1 MDWFYIIVLTIAVI
15 LLILILTSVG
25 LLMKNGKSSL
35 VFPPNANSCPDG
47 WSVTTITGVSGE
59 VCQMPSSVPA
69 TAYASSAVPAGTYNL
84 SGSIKTLNFDPS
96 LWGGFG
102 GKTAMCAQT
111 YWANSN
117 NISWDGVSNFNS
129 C

>member
-1 MDWFYIIVLTIAVI
+1 MDFFYVIVLTIAVI

-25 LLMKNGKSSL
+25 LLMKNGKSSS

-59 VCQMPSSVPA
+59 VCQIPESAEPSSY
-69 TAYASSAVPAGTYNL
+69 TSGAVPAGTYN
-84 SGSIKTLNFDPS
+84 SSNSTLNFDPS

-102 GKTAMCAQT
+102 GKTAKCSQT

-117 NISWDGVSNFNS
+117 NISWDGVSNFNA